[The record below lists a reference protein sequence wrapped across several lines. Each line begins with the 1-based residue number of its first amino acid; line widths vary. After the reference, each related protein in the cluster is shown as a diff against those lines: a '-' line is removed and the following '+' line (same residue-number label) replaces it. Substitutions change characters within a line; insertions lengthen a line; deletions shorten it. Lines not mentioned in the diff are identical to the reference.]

1 MYVSICVCA
10 CVRAGISLPL
20 SHISAASHSDYT
32 NTISHPHTRLLSSS
46 PTQKNSIISR
56 AEVAAG
62 RGRAV
67 SSAHGPGRERV
78 SASCEGGDA
87 SLGGCL
93 NAEQITFFN
102 DAIAAFRLQ
111 SLQMPTQLL
120 NDVYPEA

>member
-1 MYVSICVCA
+1 VRA
-10 CVRAGISLPL
+10 CVRACVSPISQQRLIQTRPRPCL
-20 SHISAASHSDYT
+20 T
-32 NTISHPHTRLLSSS
+32 HTLACSSS
-46 PTQKNSIISR
+46 SLTQKNSIISR
-56 AEVAAG
+56 AEVAAA

-67 SSAHGPGRERV
+67 SSAQGQGRERV
-78 SASCEGGDA
+78 SESCEGGDA

-111 SLQMPTQLL
+111 SLQMPTQLP